1 MERVSEYLDD
11 ALPPGDRERLEEH
24 LAGCAACAR
33 QVHGLRE
40 TLLGLQSLPREP
52 MPATMKERLRQ
63 ALHDR
68 QSA

>member
-1 MERVSEYLDD
+1 MERASDYLDD

-24 LAGCAACAR
+24 LAACAACAR
-33 QVHGLRE
+33 QVDRLRE
-40 TLLGLQSLPREP
+40 TLLGLHALPREP
-52 MPATMKERLRQ
+52 MPAIMKERLRQ